1 MAVVFIIIIISRKNI
16 HRHVLCLFANGLES
30 VLKQAPKDIMRMVFV
45 LQHIECPIDI
55 DYYHGLIKG

>member
-1 MAVVFIIIIISRKNI
+1 M
-16 HRHVLCLFANGLES
+16 LCLFANGLES